1 MPSDLERV
9 AGLMANAEP
18 VDLPDDLRGN
28 FEPDHGIDDRF
39 PPAPTDP
46 NEGDLPREQICAGYP
61 LNDYGNGLRFVT
73 HFGEDL
79 MWVPRVGWYV
89 WTGQRWRRDDDG
101 IEVRRMAQRL
111 GGLIVDEI
119 PWLTLQDW
127 EMAKLGDEAS
137 LRAELVELSART
149 GQDGKPDPEA
159 ADLIEG
165 IKHKLSSIDALK
177 KELSELRSGHRRFA
191 RSSGNTGKIDSAM
204 REGGVGIAYDL
215 DQLDA
220 SALDVNCESGVLRFT
235 VDDQRSIGRG
245 RFADVKLMPH
255 DRADRISKMM
265 PVIYDPTAR
274 APMFD
279 AFMERIQPD
288 PVMRRFLQRWLGLS
302 MSAVMVQN
310 LSFWYGSG
318 ANGKSVLAD
327 LVARIVG
334 DYAATA
340 KIESLTG
347 RNKRG
352 GGDATPDLVPL
363 IGARMVR
370 TSEPDEG
377 ERLQEGLIKEL
388 TGGEPI
394 LVRALHS
401 DFVEVRP
408 QFKLTISGNHKPE
421 IRGTDDGIWRR
432 VMLVPFDVQIPEAER
447 DPDLGKK
454 LWEERSGILN
464 WLMAGL
470 LNFLEI
476 GLDVPTVVS
485 DATREFREESD
496 PVGAFLE
503 SCCVVTGS
511 HEDTILARDLGD
523 AFNLYLDDRG
533 EGQWKPRTVSLK
545 LKEKSRRWKSAATG
559 QGFQARKSSTMSYDG
574 IRFNDV
580 FGRRFR
586 EAPRDAQGRFLR
598 SAQAAD
604 D

>member
-9 AGLMANAEP
+9 AGLMAQAEP
-18 VDLPDDLRGN
+18 VDLPDDLRGE
-28 FEPDHGIDDRF
+28 FMPDDRF

-46 NEGDLPREQICAGYP
+46 EEPPLPPEQICAGYP

-111 GGLIVDEI
+111 GGLIVEEI

-137 LRAELVELSART
+137 LRAELGELSART

-159 ADLIEG
+159 ADQIEAV
-165 IKHKLSSIDALK
+165 KRKLAAIDALK
-177 KELSELRSGHRRFA
+177 KELSELRAGHRRFA

-204 REGGVGIAYDL
+204 REGGVGIAFEL

-220 SALDVNCESGVLRFT
+220 SALDVNCESGVLRFS
-235 VDDQRSIGRG
+235 VDDQTKQGRG
-245 RFADVKLMPH
+245 RFAEVTLMPH

-265 PVIYDPTAR
+265 PVVYDKDAR
-274 APMFD
+274 APLFD
-279 AFMERIQPD
+279 AFLERIQPD

-310 LSFWYGSG
+310 LAFWYGSG

-327 LVARIVG
+327 LVARIIG

-363 IGARMVR
+363 IGARYVR
-370 TSEPDEG
+370 ASEPDEG

-447 DPDLGKK
+447 DQDLGKK

-464 WLMAGL
+464 WLVKGL
-470 LNFLEI
+470 LDFLEI
-476 GLDVPTVVS
+476 GLDVPDVVA

-496 PVGAFLE
+496 PIAAFLE
-503 SCCVVTGS
+503 ACCVVSGS
-511 HEDTILARDLGD
+511 HEDSVTARDLGD
-523 AFNLYLDDRG
+523 AFNLYLEDRG

-545 LKEKSRRWKSAATG
+545 LKEKSRRWKSPVTG
-559 QGFQARKSSTMSYDG
+559 QGFTARKSSTMSYDG

-580 FGRRFR
+580 FNKRFK

-598 SAQAAD
+598 TYAEAEAD
-604 D
+604 V